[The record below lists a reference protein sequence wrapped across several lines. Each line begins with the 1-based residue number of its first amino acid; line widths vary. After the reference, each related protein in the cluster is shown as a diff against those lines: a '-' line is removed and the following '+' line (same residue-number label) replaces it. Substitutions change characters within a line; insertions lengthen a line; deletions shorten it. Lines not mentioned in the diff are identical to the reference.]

1 MKLYENKTFYLRE
14 NKTGQEHYGCRFR
27 YVFGKDCIRFYFDI
41 KDEEIISP
49 YKEDNEDIWK
59 GDAAE
64 VFISPDGDLTRYKE
78 IEVSPFGVRFYGEVT
93 NEDGKTPRLR
103 KMEPPFKAETKLTE
117 YGYTTA
123 RQTRTA
129 KGARCACTQ
138 GEADV
143 SAEVSAD
150 VPDALAEELKAF
162 AVAKGLQERAR
173 RAGGVRLSVRYLR
186 KERVCAENGDR
197 AQLKVGICGR
207 EQRFGDHRQSL
218 QTRKEQQGHRQTS
231 ARAQGRKISRL
242 RAVQGERRF
251 CGHGDASAPPQHP
264 YR

>member
-49 YKEDNEDIWK
+49 YKEDNEDIWT

-117 YGYTTA
+117 YGYTA
-123 RQTRTA
+123 
-129 KGARCACTQ
+129 
-138 GEADV
+138 
-143 SAEVSAD
+143 SIY
-150 VPDALAEELKAF
+150 LA
-162 AVAKGLQERAR
+162 
-173 RAGGVRLSVRYLR
+173 
-186 KERVCAENGDR
+186 
-197 AQLKVGICGR
+197 LKVMNGFDRKKMKMNAFCLDKKKSGIQ
-207 EQRFGDHRQSL
+207 EL
-218 QTRKEQQGHRQTS
+218 YALNPT
-231 ARAQGRKISRL
+231 
-242 RAVQGERRF
+242 F
-251 CGHGDASAPPQHP
+251 CGSFHRPKYFVSEGSKH
-264 YR
+264 RWTENC